1 MNLGNFQFSLK
12 SMSPQSISRSTQY
25 NWAEME
31 NVGDLPNFQN
41 LGVASDEIT
50 IEGVFYPKIHGN
62 KSFFRNATMGS
73 SASSEAGGLL
83 NRLVQSFSESQSY
96 ASLDDIRNSD
106 LCKIANHLISDNG
119 TILGRFVIAS
129 VKETQSY
136 FDENGQPKKIEFSL
150 SLKRSLGSKGST
162 ISSAGSNIVNSMTDL
177 ARSYL
182 KW

>member
-12 SMSPQSISRSTQY
+12 SMSPNSISRSTQY

-41 LGVASDEIT
+41 LGISSDEIT

-62 KSFFRNATMGS
+62 RSFFNNTTVGNGMS
-73 SASSEAGGLL
+73 SGAGGLL
-83 NRLVQSFSESQSY
+83 NQLANSFSESQSY
-96 ASLDDIRNSD
+96 ASIDDIRNSD

-129 VKETQSY
+129 ISEKQSY
-136 FDENGQPKKIEFSL
+136 FDENGQAKKIEFTL

-162 ISSAGSNIVNSMTDL
+162 ISSSGSNIVDAMTDL

-182 KW
+182 RW